1 MRILLGADFHL
12 GATMGWLG
20 GQSAA
25 RREDLNRAFSRFVD
39 FALRPDQKID
49 LVLLLGDIFD
59 THAPS
64 DALVDLVQREL
75 TRLALADL
83 PVAAI
88 PGTHDGYGYADSV
101 WRSGRFPSSLVLIT
115 SPGVSRTT
123 IQAAGRPVHLYG
135 LAFDP
140 ARTPADPLLHMR
152 RDETAGPGLHIGMVH
167 GSLPASPEW
176 EFRRRDLAI
185 PTAELAGSGL
195 DLLALGHYHNFLEK
209 WFGDTLATY
218 PGTLEGLKYS
228 ESGERSFVT
237 VDLTDVGVAVERS
250 PYPGRRI
257 IDEIFDLDRAG
268 QADLG
273 LVKRLEELAGLDRIV
288 RLTLTGHAPAGFDA
302 SVIRSRAAN
311 QFFHLDIED
320 QSLTVDERLASRLAS
335 EHTVRGLFVRKMQER
350 LSGGPEADRPL
361 VMAALRAGLAEFGA
375 GEVRDED

>member
-1 MRILLGADFHL
+1 MRVLLGGDFHL
-12 GATMGWLG
+12 GAKMGWLG

-39 FALRPDQKID
+39 FALRPDQKVD

-59 THAPS
+59 THAPAES
-64 DALVDLVQREL
+64 LVDLIQMEL
-75 TRLALADL
+75 SRLAAAGM

-123 IQAAGRPVHLYG
+123 IQVAGQPVHLYG

-140 ARTPADPLLHMR
+140 ARTPPDPLQKLR
-152 RDETAGPGLHIGMVH
+152 KDEAAGPGFSIGMVH

-185 PTAELAGSGL
+185 PTAELATSGL

-209 WFGDTLATY
+209 WFGDTLVSY

-228 ESGERSFVT
+228 EAGERSYVT
-237 VDLTDVGVAVERS
+237 VDLTDTGAALERS

-257 IDEIFDLDRAG
+257 IDETHDLDRAG

-273 LVKRLEELAGLDRIV
+273 LIKRLEELAGLDRIV
-288 RLTLTGHAPAGFDA
+288 RLTLTGHAPTGFDA
-302 SVIRSRAAN
+302 EVIRARLAH
-311 QFFHLDIED
+311 QFFHLELDDE
-320 QSLTVDERLASRLAS
+320 SLTVDERLASRLAT
-335 EHTVRGLFVRKMQER
+335 ERTVRGLFVRRMQER
-350 LSGGPEADRPL
+350 LTGSPEAERPL

-375 GEVRDED
+375 GEARNED

>member
-20 GQSAA
+20 GQSTA

-39 FALRPDQKID
+39 FAVRPDQKID

-59 THAPS
+59 SHAP
-64 DALVDLVQREL
+64 AEPLVELVQREL
-75 TRLALADL
+75 TRLAMADL

-101 WRSGRFPSSLVLIT
+101 WRSGRFPSSLTLIT

-140 ARTPADPLLHMR
+140 ARTPADPLLPMQA
-152 RDETAGPGLHIGMVH
+152 DESAGPGLHIGMVH

-195 DLLALGHYHNFLEK
+195 HLLALGHYHNFLEK
-209 WFGDTLATY
+209 WFGDTLVTY
-218 PGTLEGLKYS
+218 PGTLEGLKYG

-237 VDLTDVGVAVERS
+237 VELSEEGTALERT
-250 PYPGRRI
+250 PFPGRRI
-257 IDEIFDLDRAG
+257 IDETFDLDRAG
-268 QADLG
+268 PPEIG
-273 LVKRLEELAGLDRIV
+273 LERRLEELAGLDRIV

-302 SVIRSRAAN
+302 AVIRSRCAN
-311 QFFHLDIED
+311 RFFHLDIED
-320 QSLTVDERLASRLAS
+320 ESLTVDERMAGRLAG
-335 EHTVRGLFVRKMQER
+335 EQTVRGLFVRKMQER
-350 LSGGPEADRPL
+350 LARGAESDRPL